1 MYVYWKRRVP
11 SASEVF
17 PIVSQI
23 KEYDPV
29 DLVPDICAGMSVF
42 FTMVPQGIAYAQLG
56 GMPPIYGLYTAG
68 FPLWIYAIFGTSRH
82 LIFGPF
88 AITSFMMGSIIA
100 MYPEFELGTI
110 EYIQF
115 ALYLTLCV
123 GVIFFLMWATN
134 LGNMVSYI
142 SGNVSSA
149 FVTGCA
155 SLVILHQANNALG
168 YKLPHTRY
176 SYDTVYHLLAGLPQ
190 SNGIALAISIPSFI
204 ALYLCTRYKKA
215 RPPPKDEEEKNSLR
229 YRVITQLLNLAYFI
243 VFVFGLLVGYL
254 VEESYDKAGKK
265 SHLIIVGDIPR
276 SLQAPQFNLSNIPTS
291 VAIKAVPQA
300 LTLALVALMTN
311 WNIARRFAERF
322 KYKVNIH
329 NELLSYSMINILGSL
344 TMNSFVNAAG
354 MARTA
359 VGVESG
365 AKTQLSNVIASSL
378 VVMCIYTFGP
388 LLYYL
393 PGATLGAIVCAAVIG
408 MVDIDKIVKTYEK
421 DKKEAAVMTVTFL
434 SVFWIGVTQGMI
446 IGIFC
451 SVASHLYFNFFPQLV
466 PLGVAV
472 DPMLPLSTSAS
483 KSSSGNLLGD
493 LTYFQQL
500 TEEYSNSISQGPVV
514 KAIPKVCLYRIE
526 ASAIYFGNTSYIRE
540 TLVEKSSRVYSGFTK
555 LGADSDG
562 SHGSS
567 PGSPASI
574 AGATNVIMTLPSS
587 AMKAMILDLTLVVQ
601 VDAVALNMFVELK
614 KELLNKNMH
623 LCLVNQLWNIQDFN
637 TSTNT
642 AGIMGT
648 LATNQE
654 EGEEAT
660 TQNSSE
666 IEANKYLKKL
676 ISMGFLYEYNE
687 AVRKSDGA
695 TTASNKPVLQPIN
708 LFQSL
713 TEAVNYYSVLI
724 CVHTLQHE
732 YEEEEEDDKSR
743 PSRWTVASAK
753 SYSMSKVMDGLA
765 RERQQKDNDDKADE
779 TSSPIHS
786 ASQSRSVPFAVD
798 PENVRKL

>member
-1 MYVYWKRRVP
+1 MANAIAASYIYWKRRVP
-11 SASEVF
+11 EASEVF
-17 PIVSQI
+17 PIIRQI
-23 KEYDPV
+23 REYDPN
-29 DLVPDICAGMSVF
+29 DLVADVCAGMSVF

-100 MYPEFELGTI
+100 LYPQFEVGTI

-115 ALYLTLCV
+115 ALYLTLIV
-123 GVIFFLMWATN
+123 GIIFFCMWATN

-155 SLVILHQANNALG
+155 SLVILHQVNNALG
-168 YKLPHTRY
+168 YKLGHSRY
-176 SYDTVYHLLAGLPQ
+176 TYDTVYHLFEGLPK

-215 RPPPKDEEEKNSLR
+215 RPPPKDEEEKNSLQ
-229 YRVITQLLNLAYFI
+229 YRAITQLLNLAYFI
-243 VFVFGLLVGYL
+243 VFVLGLVAGYL

-265 SHLIIVGDIPR
+265 SNLIIVGDIPR
-276 SLQAPQFNLSNIPTS
+276 SLQAPQFDLSNIPVS

-311 WNIARRFAERF
+311 YNIARRFAERF

-378 VVMCIYTFGP
+378 VVMCIYVFGP

-408 MVDIDKIVKTYEK
+408 MVDIDKIVKTYQK

-466 PLGVAV
+466 PLGVV
-472 DPMLPLSTSAS
+472 IDPMLPASTSDS
-483 KSSSGNLLGD
+483 TTSTTSGDNLI
-493 LTYFQQL
+493 YFQQL
-500 TEEYSNSISQGPVV
+500 TEEYSNNLSKGSVV

-526 ASAIYFGNTSYIRE
+526 ASAIYFGNSSYIRE
-540 TLVEKSSRVYSGFTK
+540 ALVEKSSRVYSGFTK
-555 LGADSDG
+555 LGGDTDS
-562 SHGSS
+562 HSS
-567 PGSPASI
+567 SGPGSPASI
-574 AGATNVIMTLPSS
+574 AGATNVIMTMPSS
-587 AMKAMILDLTLVVQ
+587 AIKAMILDLTLVVQ
-601 VDAVALNMFVELK
+601 VDAPALTMFVELQ
-614 KELLNKNMH
+614 KELLQRNMY
-623 LCLVNQLWNIQDFN
+623 LCLVHQLWNIQDA
-637 TSTNT
+637 NT
-642 AGIMGT
+642 AS
-648 LATNQE
+648 
-654 EGEEAT
+654 GEEREESIM
-660 TQNSSE
+660 QNSSE

-676 ISMGFLYEYNE
+676 TSLGFLYEYK
-687 AVRKSDGA
+687 AAKKSDSAA
-695 TTASNKPVLQPIN
+695 TSKKESIQPIN

-724 CVHTLQHE
+724 CVHTLQRE
-732 YEEEEEDDKSR
+732 YEEEEEEDYTSR
-743 PSRWTVASAK
+743 SSRFTHIK
-753 SYSMSKVMDGLA
+753 SYSMSKVMDGLVK
-765 RERQQKDNDDKADE
+765 ERQQKDADDKATDE
-779 TSSPIHS
+779 ISSPIHAS
-786 ASQSRSVPFAVD
+786 SQSRSTPFVED
-798 PENVRKL
+798 SVVVKKL